1 MEFIL
6 KQRNDVEFHLYGKA
20 EIEIPNIPGIF
31 FHGAVQHNDVF
42 NIMNKADALIMPFKL
57 TPLILSVNPVKLYEY
72 IYSGKPCIAPKY
84 GETEQFRDFVYLYD
98 NKESLLKII
107 NVSLSDDK
115 ILDVTANIEF
125 VMNNTWKIRVNSI
138 KDIIKKS
145 IIFA

>member
-1 MEFIL
+1 M
-6 KQRNDVEFHLYGKA
+6 
-20 EIEIPNIPGIF
+20 
-31 FHGAVQHNDVF
+31 
-42 NIMNKADALIMPFKL
+42 
-57 TPLILSVNPVKLYEY
+57 SSLYEY